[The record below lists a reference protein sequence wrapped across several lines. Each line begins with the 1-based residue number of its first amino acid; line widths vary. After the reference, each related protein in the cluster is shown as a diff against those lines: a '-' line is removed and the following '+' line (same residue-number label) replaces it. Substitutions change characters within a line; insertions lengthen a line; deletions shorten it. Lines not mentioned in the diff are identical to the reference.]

1 MFNQVKENDA
11 TIVFSYIFEDLFNN
25 CSTKISYKSRNVVQ
39 DEMVAEQITLM
50 DDDKQVFRANM
61 PSILADIYER
71 VMKLS
76 SGVENAFKHVEAVE
90 AVEGSP
96 AVGTPG
102 EDGYVPGVEPVEGV
116 EEHMEITIQ
125 NNAAYNSNLLGLID
139 SSLYTCIE
147 TGSIKAWYEVCGMTA
162 LEQEYTTKYL
172 ASLTELS
179 RRMFQLKKKTIK
191 STLGTSAS

>member
-1 MFNQVKENDA
+1 MVNEVKQDST
-11 TIVFSYIFEDLFNN
+11 TIVFSYKFEDLFNN

-39 DEMVAEQITLM
+39 DEMVVEQITLM

-76 SGVENAFKHVEAVE
+76 SGVDQAFQHVEA
-90 AVEGSP
+90 AD
-96 AVGTPG
+96 AVGEPG
-102 EDGYVPGVEPVEGV
+102 EEGYKEAV
-116 EEHMEITIQ
+116 EEHMQITIQ

-172 ASLTELS
+172 ASLAELS

>member
-1 MFNQVKENDA
+1 MVKEVQTTDK
-11 TIVFSYIFEDLFNN
+11 TIEFSYKFEDLFNN

-39 DEMVAEQITLM
+39 DDMVVEQITLM

-76 SGVENAFKHVEAVE
+76 SGVTNAFNHVEAT
-90 AVEGSP
+90 A
-96 AVGTPG
+96 AVGNPG
-102 EDGYVPGVEPVEGV
+102 ETDYKPAV
-116 EEHMEITIQ
+116 EEHMKIVIQ

-139 SSLYTCIE
+139 SSLYNCIE

-172 ASLTELS
+172 AALAELS